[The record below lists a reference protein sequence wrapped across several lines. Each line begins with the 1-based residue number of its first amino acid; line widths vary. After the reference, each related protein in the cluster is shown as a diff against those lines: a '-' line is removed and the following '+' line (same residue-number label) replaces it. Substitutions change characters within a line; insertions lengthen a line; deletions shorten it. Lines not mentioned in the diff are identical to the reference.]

1 MNPGTPSILL
11 PRRAWST
18 VDLQCPSSSLYCS
31 CADLTTHWPQQ
42 LNQVQAVS
50 CPFLLHQLKAER
62 GILPFLPSSAPISF
76 LSHRRPASRA
86 AHSRTRKQEEAIDY
100 STSPLRSCLRW
111 RLASSRPSPLSS
123 PSPSSPYPLPRGRP
137 TTRGTRST
145 RCGSGCRTPTACCRA
160 GIPRSSPPALGSTSH
175 ATRSAASSACE
186 FFFPSFLP
194 FFIQT
199 SLGGRSITK
208 NTKFLISLTC
218 ILLRTR

>member
-18 VDLQCPSSSLYCS
+18 VDLQSPSSSLYCS

-76 LSHRRPASRA
+76 LSHRGPASRA

-100 STSPLRSCLRW
+100 STSPLRVSDGG
-111 RLASSRPSPLSS
+111 SRPRGPRPCPRPRPRRRTRSHAGVQRRGGRALRAAAAAVGPQRRAAELGSHARHPLHLV
-123 PSPSSPYPLPRGRP
+123 PHLLRPGRP
-137 TTRGTRST
+137 RR
-145 RCGSGCRTPTACCRA
+145 P
-160 GIPRSSPPALGSTSH
+160 PVSSSFL
-175 ATRSAASSACE
+175 
-186 FFFPSFLP
+186 PSFL

-208 NTKFLISLTC
+208 NSKFLISLTC